1 MGQSVKVSDRW
12 PVQLAR
18 RMRGA
23 GPKVADPEIIAQT
36 GWTTGDLSAA
46 LDQAVSEGTF
56 DVVPLLIGVNNQFHR
71 LAIDQYQI
79 EFPDL
84 LQSAVTFAGGNSRR
98 LSVRRCHRHVSR
110 SDGSIN
116 TGGG

>member
-46 LDQAVSEGTF
+46 LDQAVPRGTL
-56 DVVPLLIGVNNQFHR
+56 DIVPFLIGVNNQFHR